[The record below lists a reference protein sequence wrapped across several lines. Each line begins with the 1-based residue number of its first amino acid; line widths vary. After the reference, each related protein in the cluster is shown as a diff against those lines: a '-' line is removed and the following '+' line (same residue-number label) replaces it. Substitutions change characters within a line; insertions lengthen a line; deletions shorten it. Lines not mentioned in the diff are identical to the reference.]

1 MPHWSLALAAAC
13 SITLATSPCD
23 AIPQLGEQA
32 PDFTLEQLDGGLV
45 SLSDFDGKVIFI
57 NFFGFN

>member
-1 MPHWSLALAAAC
+1 MRYWSLAVATAW

-32 PDFTLEQLDGGLV
+32 PDFTLELSDGGSV
-45 SLSDFDGKVIFI
+45 SLSDFDSKVIFI
-57 NFFGFN
+57 NFFGYN

>member
-1 MPHWSLALAAAC
+1 MHYRSVAVAAAC
-13 SITLATSPCD
+13 SITLATSPC
-23 AIPQLGEQA
+23 AAAPQLGEQA
-32 PDFTLEQLDGGLV
+32 PDFTLELSDGGSI